1 MPTFNTSNPLPMSD
15 QAPASYPPAAC
26 WCRNCDHAAKAGLSP
41 LAALQL
47 GSRFIVCPD
56 CGNKR
61 CPKGTNHELACAN
74 SNAPGQIGSE
84 WENVKPA
91 ASTPAPALLSLSQLD
106 ALAHAL
112 EEERQGCAAEPASP
126 LGYWPTAVAALLGHV
141 EVLSAQRHALA
152 MQLTPGSAT
161 ERAPTVWAYV
171 QACTAL
177 ESHRSR
183 ADEADAQVADMAR
196 NIAGASRLVDAANA
210 TVAEATRTVAEV
222 SGQLAEADAQV
233 AMLKAELGEQE
244 VAKMRIV
251 AENIKLR
258 GDLNNAYHG

>member
-15 QAPASYPPAAC
+15 QAPASYTPAAC

-141 EVLSAQRHALA
+141 EVLSAQRHALQG
-152 MQLTPGSAT
+152 MDQ
-161 ERAPTVWAYV
+161 
-171 QACTAL
+171 
-177 ESHRSR
+177 
-183 ADEADAQVADMAR
+183 DEALRPYAVDEVMQYLHKRRGNEFLASAERLLSERYAAIAALTAR
-196 NIAGASRLVDAANA
+196 A
-210 TVAEATRTVAEV
+210 
-222 SGQLAEADAQV
+222 
-233 AMLKAELGEQE
+233 LKAEARVKEQQAELAEQE
-244 VAKMRIV
+244 VG
-251 AENIKLR
+251 KLELVR
-258 GDLNNAYHG
+258 QIFTRPI